1 MQNTR
6 GPGSAD
12 YNFHAAKIEK
22 SSGKLRFRPNEI
34 SPLNY
39 VNEHLYQQKSS
50 YLYLMKVDKALIDKL
65 ASLSKLEFSEA
76 ECTAIEHNLSNMLDF
91 IDKLNE
97 VDVTGVEPLVY
108 INPATNI
115 MRQDEAHM
123 DITKEDALKN
133 APLADS
139 DYFKV
144 PKVIRK

>member
-1 MQNTR
+1 
-6 GPGSAD
+6 
-12 YNFHAAKIEK
+12 
-22 SSGKLRFRPNEI
+22 
-34 SPLNY
+34 
-39 VNEHLYQQKSS
+39 
-50 YLYLMKVDKALIDKL
+50 MKVDKALIDKL
-65 ASLSKLEFSEA
+65 ASLSKLEFSEE
-76 ECTAIEHNLSNMLDF
+76 ECTAIEQNLSNMLDF

-115 MRQDEAHM
+115 MRPDETQM
-123 DITKEDALKN
+123 EITKEEALKN